1 MVGLSGG
8 VDSAIAAYL
17 LKEQGYDVTCA
28 FMRNWDSAANDDVE
42 GNPQIDISADINA
55 NGDPAG
61 KETVNLKTGEW
72 VSVDIPLNG
81 YTVIHQLQLAIT
93 ENTIAYQNLLVDNIY
108 FY

>member
-1 MVGLSGG
+1 MHYGNFNFVGIVLDEDADTTDKTY
-8 VDSAIAAYL
+8 VHIDIL
-17 LKEQGYDVTCA
+17 LQ
-28 FMRNWDSAANDDVE
+28 DDVE